1 MVDFMRSGGFT
12 MILLVILGGV
22 QLVAAGRFAFAADPR
37 LLALVRA
44 LTWAMVLA
52 AVAGTAGNF
61 ITVCHAI
68 VDNDEWLK
76 APVPYLIGGFGESV
90 APVVLGG
97 SLASIAWILVAVG
110 VRRMPATP

>member
-1 MVDFMRSGGFT
+1 
-12 MILLVILGGV
+12 MILLAIVGVV
-22 QLVAAGRFAFAADPR
+22 QLVAAGRFAFGADPR

-44 LTWAMVLA
+44 LTWAIVFA

-61 ITVCHAI
+61 IAVCHAI
-68 VDNDEWLK
+68 VDHDEWLK
-76 APVPYLIGGFGESV
+76 APLPYVLQGFAESI

-110 VRRMPATP
+110 VRRMPA